1 MALTTAAELRN
12 RGVSTQHIRAII
24 RHLRSRGYEQPL
36 TELRYAILEGKG
48 KGRVYFQHPDG
59 SWEGDLRPD
68 QTIVYEVLN
77 LQPLRDRILA
87 RWLAYLAVTALLG
100 LLAEQPWTF
109 VWIVGLP
116 AIGARRAY
124 SRQAYRAKP
133 SSQPGAATEPTHRQ
147 ERAKVVSSSRDSVL
161 KPKDGRSGRNPPA
174 SDRTSQ
180 CRDAV
185 S

>member
-77 LQPLRDRILA
+77 LQPLRDRILTETSH
-87 RWLAYLAVTALLG
+87 REDRLIGKFERRRGSMGSKEVLAGTRVPVDTVRRYLENGRSVADVLDAFPLLTEADVEAV
-100 LLAEQPWTF
+100 
-109 VWIVGLP
+109 
-116 AIGARRAY
+116 RRA
-124 SRQAYRAKP
+124 
-133 SSQPGAATEPTHRQ
+133 AT
-147 ERAKVVSSSRDSVL
+147 A
-161 KPKDGRSGRNPPA
+161 
-174 SDRTSQ
+174 
-180 CRDAV
+180 
-185 S
+185 